1 VKQKQNQ
8 EVGMKSYM
16 GFLLLA
22 GFMVTASAW
31 QHLENNRKQSA
42 RVFRTRQM
50 LIESFAQLDLQKI
63 LAQST
68 EYLEE
73 LNAGYDCD
81 NKRFFVEQPAAD
93 SIYGDAD
100 ILLLISYPRPDEA
113 EICIYAPEH
122 LSWQWLRSR
131 VRRSGSCINAP
142 ILFEPMLQPEDL
154 QPYSLPDQFCPYT
167 KKL

>member
-1 VKQKQNQ
+1 
-8 EVGMKSYM
+8 MKSYM

-31 QHLENNRKQSA
+31 QHLENNCNQSV
-42 RVFRTRQM
+42 RIFRTRQM

-63 LAQST
+63 LAQNT

-73 LNAGYDCD
+73 LDAGYDND
-81 NKRFFVEQPAAD
+81 NKRFFIEQPAPGSMYD
-93 SIYGDAD
+93 DAG

-113 EICIYAPEH
+113 KICIYAPEH

-142 ILFEPMLQPEDL
+142 MLFEPMLQPEDL
-154 QPYSLPDQFCPYT
+154 QPYSLPDQFRPYT